1 MSTKKGLTYKE
12 AITEIEEI
20 MAKLERDDID
30 VDELSKDVSR
40 AAFLIKYCKDKLRH
54 TEEEVNN
61 IIDSL
66 EAD

>member
-1 MSTKKGLTYKE
+1 MSTKKSLTYKE
-12 AITEIEEI
+12 AVAEIEEI
-20 MAKLERDDID
+20 MAKLEGDDLD

-54 TEEEVNN
+54 TEEEVNK

-66 EAD
+66 DKE

>member
-12 AITEIEEI
+12 AITEIDEI

-40 AAFLIKYCKDKLRH
+40 AAFLIKYCKDKLRN